1 MLLVVL
7 PISNNDSDK
16 IFRLS
21 VAALEGVVAVEGVVA
36 RFVEAADG
44 FRLSVA
50 AFEGVVEADD
60 FKNFEADVPRV
71 SFSWRYSWNNRNSS
85 GVQIRTIPP
94 SEIRFTWP

>member
-21 VAALEGVVAVEGVVA
+21 VAALEGVVALDGVVAVEGVVA

-71 SFSWRYSWNNRNSS
+71 SFSWRYS
-85 GVQIRTIPP
+85 
-94 SEIRFTWP
+94 